1 MRSYF
6 DNLSISKKLVFSGIV
21 TSAALALLMTLV
33 ALWKGKQIE
42 EFASKEAMVLARDGQ
57 IHICEGIIAM
67 LKSQQEVLE
76 EKLIADLNVARQT
89 VNRLGSISFSK
100 EQVEWQVTN
109 QFSQEKSTISLP
121 KMYLGS
127 TWLGKNS
134 SFDIPSPVVDSVKLL
149 VGGTCT
155 IFQRMNERGDML
167 RVVTNVITPTQ
178 SRATGTFIPVTNPDG
193 KPNAVLQKIHSG
205 ERYTGRAFVVNKWY
219 ITAYDPL
226 KDAQGNI
233 TGILYVGIPEESA
246 KSIRKEIMD
255 ITVGKTGYVYI
266 LDTKG
271 NYIISKK
278 GERDGEN
285 ILGAKDANGKFFIQE
300 IIKKAVTLK
309 EDQYASVEY
318 PWKSSDD
325 SVSKLKTVSIGYFD
339 KWEWIIAAGTYN
351 DEIYKVSSTIKKENA
366 NSSIL
371 MVVIALISTILIV
384 VLWVF
389 LSRKITGPIQSTVS
403 YLTLMSNG
411 DLTGR
416 LNIQSKDEIGLLAN
430 RFNSFATRL
439 HTIIRSISEN
449 ADTVLSSA
457 ANLSSTSSQIA
468 SNASTMSEKASSVAA
483 STEQATVN
491 ISTIN
496 TAAEEMS
503 ASTNSVATAIEQ
515 MSASLNEV
523 SHSCQKELEI
533 AAEASRYAQNSRDV
547 MNNLGTAA
555 KSIGKIVDV
564 INDIADQTNLLALNA
579 TIEAAS
585 VGDAGKG
592 FAVVAHEVKEL
603 ARQTADATEEIE
615 KQIVNIQS
623 SVKSAVKSIEEVVNV
638 IENVNLL
645 SQTIVSAVEQ
655 QSATIAEIARNVNGV
670 KTGAHEVAENV
681 SHSAIGLSE
690 IAQAISSVNNAINDT
705 AKGIE
710 LIRTSAERLSDLSAS
725 QKQLLSQFKL

>member
-1 MRSYF
+1 MRSLF
-6 DNLSISKKLVFSGIV
+6 ANLSISKKLVFSGII
-21 TSAALALLMTLV
+21 TTAAITILMTLI

-42 EFASKEAMVLARDGQ
+42 EFASKETMALAREGQ

-76 EKLIADLNVARQT
+76 EKLISDLNVARQA
-89 VNRLGSISFSK
+89 VNQLGAISFSN
-100 EQVEWQVTN
+100 EHIEWQVTN
-109 QFSQEKSTISLP
+109 QFSQEKSSVTLP

-127 TWLGKNS
+127 TWLGQNS
-134 SFDIPSPVVDSVKLL
+134 SFDISSPVVDPVKEL

-155 IFQRMNERGDML
+155 IFQRMNDHGDML
-167 RVVTNVITPTQ
+167 RVVTNVRTQ
-178 SRATGTFIPVTNPDG
+178 NQTRATGTFIPVTNPDG
-193 KPNAVLQKIHSG
+193 NPNPVLKKILAG
-205 ERYTGRAFVVNKWY
+205 ERYTGRAFVVDKWY

-226 KDAQGNI
+226 IDSRGNVI
-233 TGILYVGIPEESA
+233 GILYTGIPEESA

-271 NYIISKK
+271 NYIISRK

-285 ILGAKDANGKFFIQE
+285 LWNLKDANGNFFIQE
-300 IIKKAVTLK
+300 IIKKAVVLK
-309 EDQYASVEY
+309 EDQYESIEY
-318 PWKSSDD
+318 VWKDPGD
-325 SVSKLKTVSIGYFD
+325 AVSKMKTVSIGYFN
-339 KWEWIIAAGTYN
+339 KWEWIIGAGTYN
-351 DEIYKVSSTIKKENA
+351 DEIYAVSSAMKKSNQT
-366 NSSIL
+366 SSIL
-371 MVVIALISTILIV
+371 IVIIALLSTIVIV
-384 VLWVF
+384 ILWII
-389 LSRKITGPIQSTVS
+389 LSRKITEPIKSAVS

-416 LNIQSKDEIGLLAN
+416 LNVHSNDEIGLLAN
-430 RFNSFATRL
+430 RFNSFAGRL
-439 HTIIRSISEN
+439 HKIICSISEN
-449 ADTVLSSA
+449 ADTVSTSA
-457 ANLSSTSSQIA
+457 SNLSSTSSQIA

-483 STEQATVN
+483 STKQATVN
-491 ISTIN
+491 IATIN
-496 TAAEEMS
+496 TTAEEMS

-533 AAEASRYAQNSRDV
+533 AVEASRYARSSRDV
-547 MNNLGTAA
+547 MTNLGTAA

-579 TIEAAS
+579 TIEAAA
-585 VGDAGKG
+585 VGDAGKS
-592 FAVVAHEVKEL
+592 FAVVAQEVKEL
-603 ARQTADATEEIE
+603 AGQTANATEEIE

-623 SVKSAVKSIEEVVNV
+623 SVSSAVQSIEEVVNV

-655 QSATIAEIARNVNGV
+655 QSATIAEIARNINGV

-681 SHSAIGLSE
+681 SHSAIGLTE
-690 IAQAISSVNNAINDT
+690 VAQAITSVNNAVNDT
-705 AKGIE
+705 VKGID
-710 LIRTSAERLSDLSAS
+710 LIRTSAQQLSELSAN
-725 QKQLLSQFKL
+725 QKNLLSQFKL

>member
-1 MRSYF
+1 MRFNF
-6 DNLSISKKLVFSGIV
+6 DNLSISKKLVFSGII
-21 TSAALALLMTLV
+21 TTTTISLLMTLI

-42 EFASKEAMVLARDGQ
+42 VFASKEAMTLAREGQ

-76 EKLIADLNVARQT
+76 EKLISDLNVARQT

-100 EQVEWQVTN
+100 EQIDWQATN
-109 QFSQEKSTISLP
+109 QYSKETSTISLP

-134 SFDIPSPVVDSVKLL
+134 NFDIPSPVVDSVKLL

-155 IFQRMNERGDML
+155 IFQRMNDHGDML
-167 RVVTNVITPTQ
+167 RVVTNVKTPAET
-178 SRATGTFIPVTNPDG
+178 RATGTFIPVTNPDG
-193 KPNAVLQKIHSG
+193 QPNPVLKKILAG

-226 KDAQGNI
+226 KDAQGKV
-233 TGILYVGIPEESA
+233 TGILFVGIPEESA
-246 KSIRKEIMD
+246 KSVRKEIMD

-266 LDTKG
+266 LDNKG
-271 NYIISKK
+271 NYIISRK

-285 ILGAKDANGKFFIQE
+285 IWDTKDAKGNLFIQE
-300 IIKKAVTLK
+300 IIKKAVVLK
-309 EDQYASVEY
+309 EDQYETVEY
-318 PWKSSDD
+318 PWKNPEDTISRM
-325 SVSKLKTVSIGYFD
+325 KTVSIGYFD
-339 KWEWIIAAGTYN
+339 KWEWIIGAGTYN
-351 DEIYKVSSTIKKENA
+351 DEIYTVSTTIKKENT

-371 MVVIALISTILIV
+371 MVIIAFLSTIIIIIV
-384 VLWVF
+384 WIF
-389 LSRKITGPIQSTVS
+389 LSRKITGPIKSTVS

-416 LNIQSKDEIGLLAN
+416 LNIESKDEIGLLAN
-430 RFNSFATRL
+430 HFNSFATRL
-439 HTIIRSISEN
+439 HNIIHSISEN

-496 TAAEEMS
+496 AAAEEMS

-533 AAEASRYAQNSRDV
+533 AAEASRNAQSSRDV

-603 ARQTADATEEIE
+603 AHQTADATEEIE

-623 SVKSAVKSIEEVVNV
+623 SVTSAVKSIEEVVNV

-690 IAQAISSVNNAINDT
+690 VAQSISSVNNAVNDT
-705 AKGIE
+705 TNGIE
-710 LIRTSAERLSDLSAS
+710 LIRASAEQLSELSSS